1 MFTPAYNKNS
11 RMLAVY
17 WKKLVLML
25 FDIQQLKFL
34 EDIINM
40 TFLD

>member
-1 MFTPAYNKNS
+1 MFTLAYNKNS

>member
-1 MFTPAYNKNS
+1 MFTPTYNKNS
-11 RMLAVY
+11 CMLAAF